1 VTRALLVLPVRLT
14 LAGRSVQTTTRSVT
28 PEAVFI
34 RSIAPPPV
42 GMAVSLRLYLP
53 DGPPEDLRGHVVPTP
68 VGAERGCLV
77 ALEGVTPAQRERMER
92 ATTPP
97 VLQRRDSNPSL
108 PALTWPGRGDS
119 APELAAVSRPVLRA
133 APSDQDPTRT
143 SFDLRALP
151 RVPVRLKVRFDSVES
166 LEDQLAINLSSGG
179 MFVRCAEQA
188 ALGTEVQLVIELPG
202 LAPPLL
208 CRAVVAHRVVQE
220 QARTTGQVAG
230 VGVQFLDSDDR
241 FRESVDLYIAQ
252 VRAQGGRPQH

>member
-1 VTRALLVLPVRLT
+1 VTRTLLVLPVRLT

-28 PEAVFI
+28 PEAIFI

-42 GMAVSLRLYLP
+42 GMAVSLRLYLS
-53 DGPPEDLRGHVVPTP
+53 DGPPEDLVGHVVPTP
-68 VGAERGCLV
+68 PGAEKGCLV
-77 ALEGVTPAQRERMER
+77 ALGGVTPAQRERIER

-97 VLQRRDSNPSL
+97 MLQRRDSSPQL

-119 APELAAVSRPVLRA
+119 APVLAAAARPPQGGDGA
-133 APSDQDPTRT
+133 HAT

-151 RVPVRLKVRFDSVES
+151 RVPVRLKVCFESVES

-179 MFVRCAEQA
+179 MFVRCAEPA
-188 ALGTEVQLVIELPG
+188 ALGTEVQLVIALPG

-241 FRESVDLYIAQ
+241 FRDAVDRYIAQ
-252 VRAQGGRPQH
+252 VRAQGG